1 MRWFRT
7 AKRILGGLI
16 LWFGI
21 AGVIIG
27 LAHFAEWQYVLANQW
42 IKLPATH
49 YEWWEFI
56 FAWDQA
62 WAWLWY
68 VNFPL
73 WLLPV
78 SIVALVIGC
87 LVSVLILGE

>member
-7 AKRILGGLI
+7 AKRIVSGLI
-16 LWFGI
+16 LWVGI
-21 AGVIIG
+21 ASVIV
-27 LAHFAEWQYVLANQW
+27 LLTHLAEWQYVLANQW
-42 IKLPATH
+42 IKLPNTH

-73 WLLPV
+73 WFFF
-78 SIVALVIGC
+78 IACVALAIGFI
-87 LVSVLILGE
+87 VSLLIVGE